1 MTEGE
6 TILTKNC
13 LLAMVW
19 RCCIITGIMKDCV
32 ALTTIV
38 EKKMV
43 KTVQNSCDYDGC
55 VCCFVCNQQKERKTT
70 KINNSN
76 TLKQATA
83 LTTGYSI

>member
-1 MTEGE
+1 
-6 TILTKNC
+6 
-13 LLAMVW
+13 
-19 RCCIITGIMKDCV
+19 MKDCV

-83 LTTGYSI
+83 LTTGYSIWNGTTSMDINNRVNGHKWW